1 MKKIVVEKPTY
12 PEKEEEKDFPHLIQP
27 RPQTSLQPRDN
38 TAAWNLITTD
48 KIKKGEEQKEP
59 KKEKITPYIDK

>member
-27 RPQTSLQPRDN
+27 RPQTSL
-38 TAAWNLITTD
+38 
-48 KIKKGEEQKEP
+48 
-59 KKEKITPYIDK
+59 